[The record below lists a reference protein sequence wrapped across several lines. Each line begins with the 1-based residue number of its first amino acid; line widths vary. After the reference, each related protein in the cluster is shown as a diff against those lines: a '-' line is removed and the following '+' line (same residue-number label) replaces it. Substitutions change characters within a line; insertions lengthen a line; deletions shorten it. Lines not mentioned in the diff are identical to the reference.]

1 MKHLREGGPMAGR
14 YEGKVALITG
24 GASGLGEATARLL
37 VAEGGKVI
45 IADYGVERG
54 EAVAKS
60 LGDKAIFAQCDVTK
74 EADVAAAVDA
84 GIAKFGRLDSA
95 FANAGI
101 VGVVGPIAD
110 TPMDDFDKTMAVLV
124 RGVFVTFKHAARGII
139 ASGNG
144 GCIIGT
150 ASVAGVQG
158 GLGPHAYAMA
168 KAGVIGLARSAA
180 SELAAFKIRA
190 NSIAPGSIPTGMTA
204 HVIAGDPDDLKTASE
219 RIGSMSP
226 LGRAAHA
233 NDIAETALFLFSDGG
248 SYITG
253 QNITVDA
260 GLTSGAGM
268 SVTFQKTGMMVAR

>member
-204 HVIAGDPDDLKTASE
+204 HVIAGDPNDLKTASE

-268 SVTFQKTGMMVAR
+268 SATFQKTGMMVAR

>member
-1 MKHLREGGPMAGR
+1 MPGR

-37 VAEGGKVI
+37 ASEGGKVI

-54 EAVAKS
+54 EAAAAS
-60 LGDKAIFAQCDVTK
+60 IGASAIFAQCDVTN
-74 EADVAAAVDA
+74 EAAIAAAVDA
-84 GIAKFGRLDSA
+84 GIAKWGRLDGA

-101 VGVVGPIAD
+101 VGVVGPLAD

-124 RGVFVTFKHAARGII
+124 RGVYATFKHAARGII

-180 SELAAFKIRA
+180 SELSQYRIRA

-204 HVIAGDPDDLKTASE
+204 HVIAGDPDDIEGASK

-226 LGRAAHA
+226 LGRAPHA
-233 NDIAETALFLFSDGG
+233 NDIAELVLFLFSDGG
-248 SYITG
+248 SYING

-260 GLTSGAGM
+260 GITTGSAM
-268 SVTFQKTGMMVAR
+268 TATFANSGMMVAR

>member
-110 TPMDDFDKTMAVLV
+110 TPMDDFDKTMAVLI
-124 RGVFVTFKHAARGII
+124 RGVFLTFKHAARGII

-168 KAGVIGLARSAA
+168 KSGVIGLARSAA

-204 HVIAGDPDDLKTASE
+204 HVIAGDPNDLKTASE

-233 NDIAETALFLFSDGG
+233 NDIAETALFLFSEGG

-268 SVTFQKTGMMVAR
+268 SASFQKTGMMVAR

>member
-45 IADYGVERG
+45 IADYGVDRG

-204 HVIAGDPDDLKTASE
+204 HVIAGDPNDLKTASE

-268 SVTFQKTGMMVAR
+268 SASFQKTGMMVAR

>member
-45 IADYGVERG
+45 IADYGVDRG

-204 HVIAGDPDDLKTASE
+204 HVIAGDPNDLKTASE

-268 SVTFQKTGMMVAR
+268 SATFQKTGMMVAR

>member
-1 MKHLREGGPMAGR
+1 MAGR

-124 RGVFVTFKHAARGII
+124 RGVFLTFKHAARGII

-168 KAGVIGLARSAA
+168 KSGVIGLARSAA

-204 HVIAGDPDDLKTASE
+204 HVIAGDPNDLKTASE
-219 RIGSMSP
+219 HIGSMSP

-268 SVTFQKTGMMVAR
+268 SASFQKTGMMVAR

>member
-1 MKHLREGGPMAGR
+1 
-14 YEGKVALITG
+14 V
-24 GASGLGEATARLL
+24 S
-37 VAEGGKVI
+37 
-45 IADYGVERG
+45 
-54 EAVAKS
+54 
-60 LGDKAIFAQCDVTK
+60 K

-84 GIAKFGRLDSA
+84 GIATFGRLDSA

-124 RGVFVTFKHAARGII
+124 RGVFLTFKHAARGII

-204 HVIAGDPDDLKTASE
+204 HVIAGDPNDLKTASE

-233 NDIAETALFLFSDGG
+233 NDIAETALFLFSEGG

-268 SVTFQKTGMMVAR
+268 SVSFQKTGMMVAR